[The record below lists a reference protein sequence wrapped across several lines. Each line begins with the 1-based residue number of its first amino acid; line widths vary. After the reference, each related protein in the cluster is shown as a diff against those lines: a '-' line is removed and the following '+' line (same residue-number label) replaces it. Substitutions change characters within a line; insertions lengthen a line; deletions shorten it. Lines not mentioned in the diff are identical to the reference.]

1 MLPPK
6 PDVRANRAGPA
17 AVDPG
22 DPGDLMIKTWFD
34 LTLDA
39 AFLGFETQRVVGL
52 RLMKLA
58 AGGAAA
64 HTEAQLMVTGRWRLS
79 PRPPRPW
86 QRAARPGK

>member
-1 MLPPK
+1 
-6 PDVRANRAGPA
+6 
-17 AVDPG
+17 
-22 DPGDLMIKTWFD
+22 MIKTWFD

-64 HTEAQLMVTGRWRLS
+64 HTEAQLMVTEKVAAFAEAATTLATGGSTGKVIRRYRHHVQANERRLS
-79 PRPPRPW
+79 RR
-86 QRAARPGK
+86 QR